1 MASIV
6 VTASLDIAQIDLVSI
21 ICINH
26 DFNPEMISLK
36 SPDLIIFTIVNSVG
50 YSSQLIFRLYLKYV
64 KKNPESNELL
74 TVYFVAILGAM
85 YFFPLV
91 SVLLKWSLEISCYLV
106 IFLHFIVLPILILIC
121 HEGTY
126 QYFVGK
132 YPKVHE
138 MISSLKSLYSQ
149 LISNIKSEESSQTE
163 DNQESSR
170 SEVRIQE
177 PEMKSDFSKQPQT
190 QIQVQP
196 KLSNVYVIPVSP
208 QRKVRNIQIPD
219 VDV

>member
-1 MASIV
+1 M
-6 VTASLDIAQIDLVSI
+6 TASLDIAQIDLVST
-21 ICINH
+21 ICIYY
-26 DFNPEMISLK
+26 DFNPEMISLS
-36 SPDLIIFTIVNSVG
+36 SPDLIIFTIVNSLG

-64 KKNPESNELL
+64 KNNPESNELL
-74 TVYFVAILGAM
+74 TVYFVAILGGM
-85 YFFPLV
+85 YLFPLV
-91 SVLLKWSLEISCYLV
+91 SVLLKWSLEISCYLI

-138 MISSLKSLYSQ
+138 MISSLKSIYSQ
-149 LISNIKSEESSQTE
+149 LVSNITSEEDSQTVVNE
-163 DNQESSR
+163 ESSR
-170 SEVRIQE
+170 SEARIQIQE
-177 PEMKSDFSKQPQT
+177 PQMKIDLSKQT
-190 QIQVQP
+190 HTLIQVQP

-208 QRKVRNIQIPD
+208 QRRVRSIQMPD